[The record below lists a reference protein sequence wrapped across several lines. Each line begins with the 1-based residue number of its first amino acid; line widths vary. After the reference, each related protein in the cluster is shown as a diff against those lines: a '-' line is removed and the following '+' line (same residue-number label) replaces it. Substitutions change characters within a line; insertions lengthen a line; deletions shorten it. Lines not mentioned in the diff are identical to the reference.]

1 MTQGATLYEP
11 EEGSVERNMLG
22 YETPSTMLTSRCE
35 D

>member
-22 YETPSTMLTSRCE
+22 YEDTKHDAHVQM
-35 D
+35 